1 MIDDTLGPRRSRM
14 MAAPGGGG
22 GGGGGMG
29 RGGGGG
35 RGGGMGGGRG
45 GGGRGQGGGLGSGGV
60 CLCPKCGHRAPHLPG
75 NPCLDQRCPECG
87 SALVR
92 EGSPTHQKITERRG
106 SKDA

>member
-1 MIDDTLGPRRSRM
+1 MIDDTLGPGRSRM

-35 RGGGMGGGRG
+35 R